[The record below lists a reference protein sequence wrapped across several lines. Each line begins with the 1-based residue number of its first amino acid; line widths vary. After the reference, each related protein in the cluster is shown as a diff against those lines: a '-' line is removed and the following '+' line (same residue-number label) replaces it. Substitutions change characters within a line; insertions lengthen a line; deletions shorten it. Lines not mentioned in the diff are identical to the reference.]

1 MELYV
6 VAKQKLEKTKVEIV
20 YRNLP
25 QTEQWNLVQH
35 RQAPKGLE
43 KSD

>member
-6 VAKQKLEKTKVEIV
+6 VAKQNLEKTKVEIV

-25 QTEQWNLVQH
+25 QTEQWTGAAQTSTK
-35 RQAPKGLE
+35 RARE
-43 KSD
+43 I